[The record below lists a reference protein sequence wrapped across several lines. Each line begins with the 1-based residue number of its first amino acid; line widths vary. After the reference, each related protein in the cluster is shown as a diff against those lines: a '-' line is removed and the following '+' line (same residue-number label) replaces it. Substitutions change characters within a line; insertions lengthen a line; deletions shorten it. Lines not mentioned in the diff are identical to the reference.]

1 MIEHRRLSDADV
13 KLVRA
18 LNAEREALLARAEQL
33 ANERE
38 ECLLQARAITVG
50 KIAEKFEV
58 HRATVHTL
66 LTGVPRR
73 RRA

>member
-1 MIEHRRLSDADV
+1 MIEHRKLSAADV

-18 LNAEREALLARAEQL
+18 LHAEREALIARADRP

-38 ECLLQARAITVG
+38 ECLRQAKEITVG

-58 HRATVHTL
+58 HRATVHQL
-66 LTGVPRR
+66 LVGVPRR
-73 RRA
+73 RG